1 MWKQAIAS
9 KCVCDKALNLTVKTS
24 NVIHYKAN
32 VDNTFGLKECHW
44 RIKLVIFFLSP
55 LDCDCFTVL
64 EQNISS
70 SFELRT

>member
-44 RIKLVIFFLSP
+44 RIKLVIFF
-55 LDCDCFTVL
+55 FIT
-64 EQNISS
+64 
-70 SFELRT
+70 LRL